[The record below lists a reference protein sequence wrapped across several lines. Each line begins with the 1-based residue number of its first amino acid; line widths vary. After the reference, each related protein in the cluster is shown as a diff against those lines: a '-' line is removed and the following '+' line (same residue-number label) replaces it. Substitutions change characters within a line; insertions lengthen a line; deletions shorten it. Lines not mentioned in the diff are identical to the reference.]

1 MELGATLEVFFKYIL
16 LPLLTA
22 ICTMGWHMM
31 KKQDTRIDHLEARTS
46 ETEKAIIEI
55 KTEFKFIS
63 RDIKEIKDILIKL
76 SDR

>member
-1 MELGATLEVFFKYIL
+1 MELNELLTTFFKYGL

-22 ICTMGWHMM
+22 LCTVGWNMV
-31 KKQDTRIDHLEARTS
+31 KKQDTRLDNLEQRTS

-63 RDIKEIKDILIKL
+63 RDIKEIKDILVKL
-76 SDR
+76 SNK

>member
-1 MELGATLEVFFKYIL
+1 MELSDFFKLFLQYGL
-16 LPLLTA
+16 VPLVAL
-22 ICTMGWHMM
+22 GWYMF
-31 KKQDTRIDHLEARTS
+31 KKQDTRLENLEMRTS

-76 SDR
+76 SER